1 MDRCPECGGYLA
13 RVRTTVDTRVGRRT
27 VAVSGEFLQCQGEC
41 REVYFAPGESDEVSR
56 RATDMARAEEGLLTP
71 QEIREIRRQHDLTQQ
86 QLEQLLNVGPKTV
99 VRWERGTVMQNAAT
113 DTLLRLLRD
122 VPAVYR
128 HLLRTRERVLRDD
141 ADHHAV
147 RG

>member
-1 MDRCPECGGYLA
+1 MTRSTLDRCPECGGNIK
-13 RVRTTVDTRVGRRT
+13 RTRTVVTTRIGRRT
-27 VAVSGEFLQCQGEC
+27 IPVTGKFLQCQGEC
-41 REVYFAPGESDEVSR
+41 HEIYFEPGEADEVSR
-56 RATDMARAEEGLLTP
+56 RSADIARTDNGLLTP

-99 VRWERGTVMQNAAT
+99 VRWEKGTVVQNSAT

-128 HLLRTRERVLRDD
+128 HLRRTRE
-141 ADHHAV
+141 HAIQETTS
-147 RG
+147 